1 MLISSPRF
9 LLPLSFFI
17 WKNYMQPS
25 GNYLIYPFW
34 SYKSVCACW
43 KIGDNSQGIQY
54 EQNFVTYILWLIH
67 LKNCWVLHQLL
78 CVEICLDLTDTP
90 GIYMFTAWIEV
101 TKANNLGIPK
111 IIVWGPPYTTLLLFH
126 SSIRNKNIK
135 YKVHK
140 GPFAMYCLLSTF
152 SRSNCDWSAWLP
164 WPWTTPVALVGYIW
178 V

>member
-25 GNYLIYPFW
+25 GKYLIHPFW

-90 GIYMFTAWIEV
+90 SNYMFTAWIEV
-101 TKANNLGIPK
+101 TKANNLGIPT

-135 YKVHK
+135 YKVHQ
-140 GPFAMYCLLSTF
+140 GPFAMSVLFVKYLL
-152 SRSNCDWSAWLP
+152 
-164 WPWTTPVALVGYIW
+164 
-178 V
+178 